1 MPELPEVE
9 TNVKALRPHLIGRKI
24 QKVEIFTEKLRR
36 VLNIEDLNLLLEKT
50 ILGIRRRAKYII
62 IDFDGP
68 FSLLIHLGMTGSF
81 RMTDTNGERQ
91 KHEHI
96 SFHLDNQ
103 KILYYNDPRKF
114 GLISVWNKSDGS
126 FPAVLK
132 SLGPEPLTAQFNGGY
147 LKEKAGNRKI
157 SVKSFIMDQK
167 IVVGVG
173 NIYANEALFNAGILP
188 QRAAGRIH
196 LNRYEKLALEIKKV
210 LQEAIDFGGSTIIN
224 YRNVDGNEGRF
235 SLRLSVYAKEGETC
249 PSCKY
254 SKIRRKI
261 IAGRST
267 FYCPRCQK

>member
-9 TNVKALRPHLIGRKI
+9 TNVKALRPHLVGRKI
-24 QKVEIFTEKLRR
+24 KKVEIFATKLRQA
-36 VLNIEDLNLLLEKT
+36 LNIEDLNLLVGKAV
-50 ILGIRRRAKYII
+50 IGIRRRAKYII

-68 FSLLIHLGMTGSF
+68 FSLLVHLGMTGSF
-81 RMTDTNGERQ
+81 RVTDNDGGRQ

-114 GLISVWNKSDGS
+114 GLISVWDKSEGS
-126 FPAVLK
+126 FPASLK
-132 SLGPEPLTAQFNGGY
+132 SLGPEPLTEVFNGRY
-147 LKEKAGNRKI
+147 LKEKADSRKI
-157 SVKSFIMDQK
+157 AVKSFIMDQK

-235 SLRLSVYAKEGETC
+235 SLRLNVYGKEGETC
-249 PSCKY
+249 PSCKRT
-254 SKIRRKI
+254 KIRRKVI
-261 IAGRST
+261 GGRST
-267 FYCPRCQK
+267 FFCPSCQR